1 MDSNNLNV
9 NKSDFLWKIKGHLQT
24 NISKNELWNII
35 SAPSNLELFHPFC
48 KKNETLK
55 WPGINSIDEI
65 YYYSGLVYQRQFI
78 NWIDKE
84 GYDLLIGKKH
94 GSQSL
99 VCWRIKNEN
108 NAKLTVTIHP
118 NKFNQGSKILNM
130 IQYNIL
136 VKPLLQ
142 KYIDSVMLGLEY
154 YIQKKQKVQK
164 NQFGKIRFFSK

>member
-1 MDSNNLNV
+1 M
-9 NKSDFLWKIKGHLQT
+9 
-24 NISKNELWNII
+24 
-35 SAPSNLELFHPFC
+35 
-48 KKNETLK
+48 
-55 WPGINSIDEI
+55 
-65 YYYSGLVYQRQFI
+65 VYQRQFI

-118 NKFNQGSKILNM
+118 NKFNQGSRILNM

-142 KYIDSVMLGLEY
+142 KYIIEISKIYVVFIGDPLEEIIDQY
-154 YIQKKQKVQK
+154 K
-164 NQFGKIRFFSK
+164 

>member
-1 MDSNNLNV
+1 M
-9 NKSDFLWKIKGHLQT
+9 
-24 NISKNELWNII
+24 
-35 SAPSNLELFHPFC
+35 
-48 KKNETLK
+48 
-55 WPGINSIDEI
+55 
-65 YYYSGLVYQRQFI
+65 
-78 NWIDKE
+78 
-84 GYDLLIGKKH
+84 
-94 GSQSL
+94 
-99 VCWRIKNEN
+99 
-108 NAKLTVTIHP
+108 TVTIHP